1 VAWDDTRLVDGY
13 PGKRVVMARRK
24 GRSWY
29 IGGLN
34 GEDQAQALGLRFGFL
49 GDGEYELQLIADGE
63 TDKAFAAKKMTVRKG
78 SRISV
83 DCLPRGGFAATLK
96 PRD

>member
-1 VAWDDTRLVDGY
+1 
-13 PGKRVVMARRK
+13 VVIARRR
-24 GRSWY
+24 GRVWY

-34 GEDQAQALGLRFGFL
+34 GEDQAQALELRFGFL
-49 GDGEYELQLIADGE
+49 RDGEYELQLIADGG
-63 TDKAFAAKKMTVRKG
+63 TDKEFAVKKLMVGKG